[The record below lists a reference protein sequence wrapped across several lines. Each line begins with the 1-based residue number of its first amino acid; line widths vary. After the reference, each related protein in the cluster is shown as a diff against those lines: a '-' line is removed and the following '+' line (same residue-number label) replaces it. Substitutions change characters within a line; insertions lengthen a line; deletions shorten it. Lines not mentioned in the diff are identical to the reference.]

1 MSARPPTS
9 YEFGPFR
16 FDVADRVLFRAGQ
29 SVTVTPKALELLL
42 VLIQNR
48 GRLVSKENLIS
59 RVWPD
64 TFIEENNLAVHISTL
79 RKALGG
85 NSDETEYIKTSPKRG
100 YSFVAEVREEA
111 ENESAVAKVRAVAVL
126 PFKVISSETGD
137 DYLGVGMSD
146 AIITRLSQ
154 ISEIAVRP
162 TSAVLK
168 YAAREIDPVEA
179 GRELGVEAVLS
190 GRVTKAGDQVRVTV
204 QLVAID
210 NSLLWADKLDHSF
223 TDVFTYEDLIS
234 ERVARALNLK
244 LTGEQIDRL
253 TKRHTVN
260 SAAYWAYLKGRFY
273 WGKRSP
279 EGFKKAMEYFAYAS
293 DKDPHYSLAYS
304 GLADCHTLLNY
315 YGSMPASVGR
325 ANARPAALKALEAD
339 EGLPEAHA
347 SMALVRF
354 WYDWDWSGAEIEFER
369 AIELNPAYAT
379 VHQWYCWY
387 LVAMGRLDES
397 EAEGKRALELD
408 PLAPAIN
415 MALGKS
421 YLFARCFEDSIR
433 QCERTLEIDPNF
445 IPARYFLAQAYEQKG
460 NLEAAL
466 AQCSLAVKMSGS
478 TPLGR
483 AVLARAQAV
492 AGQTGEAE
500 GALRELINLSES
512 GETYVPAYG
521 IALIHL
527 GLDDKTSALEWV
539 NRAYDERFIWLV
551 YLNVDPVWDGLRQ
564 EPGFKQLQ
572 QRMAFPDIR
581 YPLSASGEGE
591 GGER

>member
-1 MSARPPTS
+1 MSARQPTF

-16 FDVADRVLFRAGQ
+16 LDVADRVLFRAGQ
-29 SVTVTPKALELLL
+29 SVTITPKALELLL

-48 GRLVSKENLIS
+48 GHLLSKETLIS

-64 TFIEENNLAVHISTL
+64 TFIEENNLAVHISIL
-79 RKALGG
+79 RKALAG
-85 NSDETEYIKTSPKRG
+85 NGDETEYIRTAPKRG
-100 YSFVAEVREEA
+100 YSFVGEVREEA
-111 ENESAVAKVRAVAVL
+111 ENKRAVAKVRAIAVL
-126 PFKVISSETGD
+126 PFKVISAEPGD
-137 DYLGVGMSD
+137 DYLGAGMSD

-168 YAAREIDPVEA
+168 YAEHEINPIEA

-204 QLVAID
+204 QLVDVVD

-260 SAAYWAYLKGRFY
+260 SAAYWAYLKGRYY

-279 EGFKKAMEYFAYAS
+279 EGFKKAMEYFQYAT

-315 YGSMPASVGR
+315 YGSMPANLGR
-325 ANARPAALKALEAD
+325 SKARPAALKALEAD

-369 AIELNPAYAT
+369 AVALNPAYAT

-387 LVAMGRLDES
+387 LAAMGRLDES
-397 EAEGKRALELD
+397 EAEGKRALGLD

-421 YLFARCFEDSIR
+421 YLFARRFDDSVR
-433 QCERTLEIDPNF
+433 QCRRTLEIEPNF

-460 NLEAAL
+460 MYEEAL
-466 AQCSLAVKMSGS
+466 TECSLAVKMSGS
-478 TPLGR
+478 FPLGR
-483 AVLARAQAV
+483 AVLARAQAN
-492 AGQTGEAE
+492 AGKTPEAE
-500 GALRELINLSES
+500 ETLRALIALSES

-521 IALIHL
+521 VALIHL
-527 GLDDKTSALEWV
+527 GLGDKAGALEWL
-539 NRAYDERFIWLV
+539 NKAYEERFIWLV
-551 YLNVDPVWDGLRQ
+551 YLSVDPAFDGLRQ

-572 QRMAFPDIR
+572 ARMAFPDQAGAGLR
-581 YPLSASGEGE
+581 YATAYE
-591 GGER
+591 